1 MGVTSGYKDVVA
13 TYTTSGNV
21 GDTLRFRWVQASQ
34 NVSGNY
40 TDISWYLELI
50 SGAAGYISSS
60 ASKSWSVTI
69 DGQAF
74 SGTNTVG
81 IGNNTTK
88 TLAFGTKRIYHGN
101 DGKKSFSV
109 SFSQIFNITFNSY
122 VGTVSG
128 SGSWTLNDIPRATT
142 PTVSP
147 ANVTMGNTLT
157 ISLPRASGSFT
168 HTLYHD
174 FQAGSWTQFA
184 TGAGTS
190 ATLAVPAS
198 WATRIPN
205 AASAAGKI
213 RCLTYNGSTL
223 IGEKVVGF
231 TATVPASVVPTVSSV
246 EVTEAVS
253 GLAAKFGAFIQSKSK
268 FRVKSTAAGAQG
280 STVSAYKVEVLGLT
294 YTGADITTDFIQQS
308 GSVTVKVTVTD
319 SRGRQGTLTKACTVV
334 EYYTPTIV
342 SFSAFRADAAG
353 KEANGGTALKCLY
366 HYKVAPCGNKNDK
379 SFKIEYKRDT
389 ATTWTSM
396 ASGNTQYILNSSVL
410 KTGIL
415 GLEYSYNVRLTV
427 SDYFGSATYEVRVGS
442 EIVPICVHPS
452 GKGLGIGGYPTKE
465 AFQVFLSVTELMNA
479 DGDGKH
485 INLVNEIKALR
496 EGIAELNRKLNYIVE
511 EGNNAN
517 GFYRKWSSGVLEQWF
532 KGTMNVAINSDYA
545 GKGYTGTITWTYP
558 IAFKGIDYAICSKAR
573 WGTSGSFGNMDAITT
588 TSARIILFDEF
599 SRASTTTTSCIF
611 VAIGTWK

>member
-1 MGVTSGYKDVVA
+1 MGVTNGYKDVVA

-21 GDTLRFRWVQASQ
+21 GDTLRFRWSQTGQ

-40 TDISWYLELI
+40 TDINWYLELI

-88 TLAFGTKRIYHGN
+88 TLASGTKRIYHGN

-109 SFSQIFNITFNSY
+109 SFSQVFNINFNTW

-142 PTVSP
+142 PSVSP

-157 ISLPRASGSFT
+157 INLPRASSSFT

-174 FQAGSWTQFA
+174 FQVGNWTQFA
-184 TGAGTS
+184 TGAGTF
-190 ATLAVPAS
+190 ATLAIPAS
-198 WATRIPN
+198 WAVKIPN
-205 AASAAGKI
+205 AASASGKI
-213 RCLTYNGSTL
+213 RCLTYHGSTL
-223 IGEKVVGF
+223 IGEKVVSF
-231 TATVPASVVPTVSSV
+231 TATVPASVVPIVSGI

-253 GLAAKFGAFIQSKSK
+253 GLAAKFGAFI
-268 FRVKSTAAGAQG
+268 RSTIN
-280 STVSAYKVEVLGLT
+280 SYKVETLGLT

-308 GSVTVKVTVTD
+308 GKVTVKVTAID
-319 SRGRQGTLTKACTVV
+319 SRGRQGTKTEECTVV
-334 EYYTPTIV
+334 EYYSPTIV
-342 SFSAFRADAAG
+342 SFLAFRADASG
-353 KEANGGTALKCLY
+353 KEANGGTALKCLF

-379 SFKIEYKRDT
+379 SYKIEYKRDT
-389 ATTWTSM
+389 ATAWISV
-396 ASGNTQYILNSSVL
+396 ANGNTQYTLEDGSL
-410 KTGIL
+410 KEGIL

-427 SDYFGSATYEVRVGS
+427 TDYFGSATYEVRVGS

-465 AFQVFLSVTELMNA
+465 ALQIFFSVIELMNA
-479 DGDGKH
+479 DGSGKH
-485 INLVNEIKALR
+485 IDLVNEIKTLR
-496 EGIAELNRKLNYIVE
+496 AGITELNSNLLNTSNGLNEIKNLNNASLTSSEGRFVGMYGTEKVYEKLF
-511 EGNNAN
+511 EGNMSRFVSSSTIQTLDFNISMPGVKRILGAVSVKFGDWDSPYCDAN
-517 GFYRKWSSGVLEQWF
+517 GKIMTCLGQIYS
-532 KGTMNVAINSDYA
+532 TMLRFRNMETWGSAYA
-545 GKGYTGTITWTYP
+545 WKVILRYT
-558 IAFKGIDYAICSKAR
+558 K
-573 WGTSGSFGNMDAITT
+573 
-588 TSARIILFDEF
+588 
-599 SRASTTTTSCIF
+599 
-611 VAIGTWK
+611 